1 MQVTKKEKF
10 KCKKTTQKT
19 GEKIISQYENIYC
32 DRAKN
37 KRTCKAINSA
47 PYFQNHRNIDNELVI
62 LKKISTHRW
71 NDYFTDEKQVNELNI
86 AIEKSQL
93 FLDERNKIE
102 EQINNFKKGNIE
114 YLKKGRVVPNE
125 LEKLIK

>member
-1 MQVTKKEKF
+1 MKIFIVIEQKPKELVKQLTKLLF
-10 KCKKTTQKT
+10 
-19 GEKIISQYENIYC
+19 
-32 DRAKN
+32 
-37 KRTCKAINSA
+37 
-47 PYFQNHRNIDNELVI
+47 FQNHRNIDNELVI